1 MGFQYLVPTPYCGE
15 IVAII
20 YYQLMNGFDSEPVAM
35 QKSSIPVFQPD
46 DAS

>member
-1 MGFQYLVPTPYCGE
+1 MGFQYLVPTPYCG
-15 IVAII
+15 AII